1 MAFGIK
7 TPVHLKNDFER
18 QTESVSQSVYQE
30 APLTVRLKARVR
42 RKAAVS
48 KEAPIRQYTEEKHR
62 VLRESLQQQ
71 ADDQALIS
79 QYIHAQ
85 TIDFETLGTI
95 VSKVLNILLRWLSK
109 GLENQGKVVRTEDRR
124 KYKVLLKDDQ
134 RMITLK
140 AEDGWLE
147 MTAFQLIFQNKTALK
162 CGGGQG

>member
-1 MAFGIK
+1 M
-7 TPVHLKNDFER
+7 
-18 QTESVSQSVYQE
+18 
-30 APLTVRLKARVR
+30 
-42 RKAAVS
+42 
-48 KEAPIRQYTEEKHR
+48 
-62 VLRESLQQQ
+62 
-71 ADDQALIS
+71 IS

-124 KYKVLLKDDQ
+124 KYKALLKDDQ